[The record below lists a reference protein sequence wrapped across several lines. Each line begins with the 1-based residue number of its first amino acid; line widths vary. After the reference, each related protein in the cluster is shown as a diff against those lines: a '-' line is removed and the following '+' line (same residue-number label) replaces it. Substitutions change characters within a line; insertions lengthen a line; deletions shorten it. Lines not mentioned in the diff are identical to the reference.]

1 MKIAQIPI
9 VRYPPNHIPSG
20 DDSIDGVSTI
30 KFDDSHDLLWVGEKN
45 GRLRSFQGAGL
56 QMYTSSRAHFGP
68 VLKILNHK
76 RGILTL
82 STNVVRLGHRQ
93 GYTLYNVEFS
103 VGTKFT
109 SMTYTSNTQ
118 SEVLVGGEADSTGF
132 KIYKIDTVHQK
143 VSGYVSYKHDILHL
157 DTNLKYV
164 VIGRMDGVID
174 ILDPKTDIIINSFN
188 PISTGLFN
196 MSIKENNLLIT
207 GYSVKS
213 GSGKNKQPQTL
224 FDAWV
229 SSYDLK
235 SLSVQT
241 PIPFPA
247 RAAYVLH
254 HPIIPHVIL
263 MSTISGD
270 NMTFMDVINPSKA
283 QFYHIDMPSYI
294 TSIDI
299 SSSGQ
304 YLAFTDPM
312 HNLTLWTR
320 DITQKFSFL
329 NKPLEYPLITNEQ
342 IPEEAQITRRDSPL
356 SSVKLPPYN
365 SLLLS
370 AWPTDLKFKIGR
382 LPTQIDPEILRS
394 SDLNS
399 TGYVITKYDK
409 DRFGP
414 RYHLCGD
421 CKIDYKREAQKAKTP
436 KFISEREDVDDF
448 YSVLEDG
455 LLPQEVKRHKDD
467 PNHPVFDCKST
478 DGDVPNVYSQLSI
491 SYSKFGVDDFD
502 FDFYNRTEYSGLE
515 INSGN
520 SFMNPL
526 FQLYRFIAPIFNYA
540 IDTIAEDVTDET
552 NILMELGYLF
562 DMMVKAK
569 GRHCAASNFQMLFAS
584 LPEAQ
589 TFGLVNDNYLTMDDY
604 KQRKII
610 QTFNRFLL
618 RKLSFDECK
627 LYVTEQSKKLNEI
640 CGVSTNTTIFSK
652 FCPLAQKREG
662 IYQTID
668 VNCRPIGLNSM
679 IVQDV
684 TILNYLEASMNR
696 HIQQQIVCENCGVEH
711 PVNAALQICDLP
723 PVIILN
729 IDMTNQLMN
738 EIRAFDGWLVPEFYS
753 VQATMGT
760 PVLRKNIITGFA
772 GIKKKYE
779 LVGITVQITNKR
791 NESHLV
797 TFSKIKKNKNDKGKW
812 HLFNDFLVCEVD
824 ESEALDMSFW
834 WKRPTVII
842 YKQVDVEDE
851 FKIDSYKSHLN
862 DSILYKDHFA
872 STIREGMK
880 IEYEL
885 LTKQEAPTLGTL
897 VAIDAEFVEL
907 APPEYEFSSN
917 GLKRLIKP
925 PKLSVGR
932 ISVLRGEGP
941 KEGECFID
949 DYIVTNEKIH
959 DYKTLFSGIEV
970 GDLNPETSNKSLV
983 SLQTAY
989 RRIWLLLNLG
999 CILVGH
1005 SLIGDF
1011 RMINIQVSPMQ
1022 VRDTAICYYSKSEKR
1037 KLGLKFLVYHVL
1049 DDEVQ
1054 KGNHDSIED
1063 ARSALRLYKRYQ
1075 QLKRNGQLEDV
1086 INKVYLEGQMSG
1098 FRIPSNEMSLASDT
1112 VSTVITK

>member
-1 MKIAQIPI
+1 M
-9 VRYPPNHIPSG
+9 VRYPPANGLEGEDPQE
-20 DDSIDGVSTI
+20 GVSTI
-30 KFDDSHDLLWVGEKN
+30 KFDDTHDLLWVGEKN
-45 GRLRSFQGAGL
+45 GRLKSFRGAGL
-56 QMYTSSRAHFGP
+56 QLYTSCRAHFGP

-76 RGILTL
+76 RGVLTL

-103 VGTKFT
+103 VGTKLT

-132 KIYKIDTVHQK
+132 KIYKIDTVHRR
-143 VSGYVSYKHDILHL
+143 VSGYVSYKHDILHM
-157 DTNLKYV
+157 DTNLKHV

-174 ILDPKTDIIINSFN
+174 ILDPKTDIIVKSFS

-196 MSIKENNLLIT
+196 MSVKDNTLLVT

-213 GSGKNKQPQTL
+213 GAGKNKQPQPL

-229 SSYDLK
+229 SSYNLK
-235 SLSVQT
+235 SLTVQT

-247 RAAYVLH
+247 RAAYVIQ
-254 HPIIPHVIL
+254 HPTIPHVVL
-263 MSTISGD
+263 MATISGD
-270 NMTFMDVINPSKA
+270 NMTFMDVVNPSHA
-283 QFYHIDMPSYI
+283 QFYHADMPSYI
-294 TSIDI
+294 TSIDL
-299 SSSGQ
+299 SPSGQ

-312 HNLTLWTR
+312 HNLTLWSR
-320 DITQKFSFL
+320 DLNYHFSFL
-329 NKPLEYPLITNEQ
+329 DKPLDYPSPPAEH
-342 IPEEAQITRRDSPL
+342 IPPESQITRRDSPL
-356 SSVKLPPYN
+356 SSIKLPPYN
-365 SLLLS
+365 TLLSS
-370 AWPTDLKFKIGR
+370 AWPSDLKFKVGR

-394 SDLNS
+394 SELNS
-399 TGYVITKYDK
+399 TGYVITKYDR

-414 RYHLCGD
+414 RYHSQGD
-421 CKIDYKREAQKAKTP
+421 TKIDYKREAQKAKTP

-455 LLPQEVKRHKDD
+455 LLPQEVKRHQED
-467 PNHPVFDCKST
+467 PNHPIFDCTSIG
-478 DGDVPNVYSQLSI
+478 GDVPSVYSQMSI

-502 FDFYNRTEYSGLE
+502 FDFYNRTQYAGLE
-515 INSGN
+515 IISGS

-526 FQLYRFIAPIFNYA
+526 FQLYRFTAPIFNYA
-540 IDTIAEDVTDET
+540 IDTIAEDVTEET
-552 NILMELGYLF
+552 NMLVELGYLF
-562 DMMVKAK
+562 DMLVKAK
-569 GRHCAASNFQMLFAS
+569 GRHCAASNFQRLFSS

-589 TFGLVNDNYLTMDDY
+589 SFGLIGDNCFVMDDY

-618 RKLSFDECK
+618 RKLSLDECK
-627 LYVTEQSKKLNEI
+627 LYFTEESLKLNEI
-640 CGVSTNTTIFSK
+640 CGVATNTTVFSK

-668 VNCRPIGLNSM
+668 VNSRPIGLNSM
-679 IVQDV
+679 ILHDV

-696 HIQQQIVCENCGVEH
+696 HIQQQIICENCGVEH

-729 IDMTNQLMN
+729 LDFSNQTMA
-738 EIRAFDGWLVPEFYS
+738 EIRTFDGWLVPEFYS

-760 PVLRKNIITGFA
+760 PVLRKNVITGFA

-779 LVGITVQITNKR
+779 LIGVTFQITNKK
-791 NESHLV
+791 NESHFV
-797 TFSKIKKNKNDKGKW
+797 TFSKIKKNKADPGKW

-824 ESEALDMSFW
+824 EKEVLDVSYW
-834 WKRPTVII
+834 WKRPTIVI
-842 YKQVDVEDE
+842 YKQVDVEDN
-851 FKIDSYKSHLN
+851 FKVDSYKSHLN
-862 DSILYKDHFA
+862 DSVLYKDHFA
-872 STIREGMK
+872 ATIREGMK

-885 LTKQEAPTLGTL
+885 LTRQEAPKIGTL

-907 APPEYEFSSN
+907 EPPVYEFTSA
-917 GLKRLIKP
+917 GQKRLIKP

-949 DYIVTNEKIH
+949 DYIVTTEKIH
-959 DYKTLFSGIEV
+959 DYKTVFSGIEV
-970 GDLNPETSNKSLV
+970 GDLNPATSTKSLV

-999 CILVGH
+999 CVMVGH

-1049 DDEVQ
+1049 NDEVQ

-1063 ARSALRLYKRYQ
+1063 ARSALRLYKKYQ
-1075 QLKRNGQLEDV
+1075 QLKKDGKLEEV
-1086 INKVYLEGQMSG
+1086 INKVYVEGQMSG
-1098 FRIPSNEMSLASDT
+1098 FRVPSAGNGAPSET
-1112 VSTVITK
+1112 PTVITK